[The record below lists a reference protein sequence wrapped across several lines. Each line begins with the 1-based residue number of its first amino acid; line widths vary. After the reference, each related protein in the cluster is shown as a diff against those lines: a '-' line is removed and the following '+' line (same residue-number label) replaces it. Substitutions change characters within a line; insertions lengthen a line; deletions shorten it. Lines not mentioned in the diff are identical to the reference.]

1 MLRDNEL
8 NCQALTLFKT
18 IYSSLLL
25 IWRYCEESIMQHYKC
40 TEAYSGGG
48 LLATVPPPAYE
59 LGLAPP
65 PTWTSEIYDFQVPTG
80 AEKYLSPLPEY
91 EPVK

>member
-25 IWRYCEESIMQHYKC
+25 IWRYCKESIMQHYKC

-65 PTWTSEIYDFQVPTG
+65 PLG
-80 AEKYLSPLPEY
+80 
-91 EPVK
+91 PVKSTIFRSLQVLKNI